1 MTAQLVNDIVKSEKL
16 RGILSILMPRIKKYI
31 IL

>member
-16 RGILSILMPRIKKYI
+16 RGILIYIDAKNKKYI